1 MSRFEGV
8 EYLNISEGFDT
19 YLKIKENGTIVQNML
34 DVFKKITVYMLNSSK
49 IDSNRD
55 LLKRFSLCKTNSSED
70 NEKETHFKKFFDVY
84 SQYLYNQNPEQCKII
99 VSNIT
104 NIVSKLTVD
113 TKKNVLY
120 FIWSMTGFRKS
131 LSLLPST
138 NIINNVETP
147 YKGVDYLSKSV
158 LSPLFNNREKYVP
171 LKLALETFN
180 SLVVRTT
187 KEQFISI
194 MGYFTK
200 IIRANVQYTFEHI
213 EGVKNTLA
221 PYDFIGCVLVL
232 IIKLI
237 ENNREYVFA
246 EKQEQEIIYDAKINR
261 SLLGEVWDVINIAF
275 FTLYEIKR
283 STTMSCEFNK
293 NKIGAM
299 IDNYNKTRNPL
310 LKESIRQTNNT
321 LSEGKIILERMDDI
335 IKNIDIESVNKI
347 IFSNSYYIIESR
359 DTAKLSRL
367 RKYMLELTREEAK
380 ALSKEICMFVNSIL
394 KSNITPNMKS
404 EFLRYIMA
412 YSLCSDYGVY
422 EVNQTDYIETLTDYI
437 LVDSVK
443 LGDLKIIHSLDILE
457 TFGDRIYTSNKNYRK
472 IIRLY
477 LGYLEGINDL
487 YRRIINMFLVV
498 DDKIKANII
507 NDMMSVIGSVE
518 HYINIIGMIGQEA
531 LEYLD
536 QLFSLIENIIKTKEH
551 LKIHHNMTP
560 AEIEQF
566 NKSED
571 MVVLDSARQKC
582 IEKFKPLI
590 IQMLGDL
597 RDISIYNDE
606 EIELELDSNSN
617 SNSDSNENENDVLAD
632 LFTSYYIKSDLSF
645 SNSVLRMVLND
656 NIIRILKDIF
666 DIDCKDLGIYYI
678 NVDKADVKPEMFDA
692 VTSELL
698 ISPVAIPTSS
708 NKGSGLVFVNQK
720 TLHKILLGSVN
731 PYTRQPLS
739 YGDIFDINDRI
750 DTQKQYYSILLN
762 ILRIK

>member
-1 MSRFEGV
+1 MSTFEGV
-8 EYLNISEGFDT
+8 EYLNISDGFDT
-19 YLKIKENGTIVQNML
+19 YLKIKENGTIIQNML
-34 DVFKKITVYMLNSSK
+34 SVFKKITVYMLNSPK

-70 NEKETHFKKFFDVY
+70 NEKEKHFKKFFDVY
-84 SQYLYNQNPEQCKII
+84 SQYLHNQNPEQCKII
-99 VSNIT
+99 ILNIN

-113 TKKNVLY
+113 ARKNIL
-120 FIWSMTGFRKS
+120 FFMWSMTGFRKS
-131 LSLLPST
+131 LSYLPST

-147 YKGVDYLSKSV
+147 YKGVDYLSKSI
-158 LSPLFNNREKYVP
+158 LSPLFNDKNKYVP

-180 SLVVRTT
+180 SLVVKTT
-187 KEQFISI
+187 EEQFRSI
-194 MGYFTK
+194 MGYLTK

-213 EGVKNTLA
+213 EGFKNTLA
-221 PYDFIGCVLVL
+221 PYDFLGCVLVL
-232 IIKLI
+232 IIELI
-237 ENNREYVFA
+237 ENNKEYVFTKK
-246 EKQEQEIIYDAKINR
+246 EYQDIIHNAKINR
-261 SLLGEVWDVINIAF
+261 SLLGDVWDVINIAF

-293 NKIGAM
+293 SKIRVM
-299 IDNYNKTRNPL
+299 MDNYNKTRNPI

-347 IFSNSYYIIESR
+347 IFSNSYYLIESK

-380 ALSKEICMFVNSIL
+380 GLSKEICMFVDSIL
-394 KSNITPNMKS
+394 KSKITPNMKS

-422 EVNQTDYIETLTDYI
+422 GVSQTDYMETLTDYI

-472 IIRLY
+472 IIRLF

-487 YRRIINMFLVV
+487 YQRIINMFLLV

-518 HYINIIGMIGQEA
+518 HYINIMSMIGHEA

-536 QLFSLIENIIKTKEH
+536 QLLSLIENIIKTKDH

-566 NKSED
+566 NNSED

-582 IEKFKPLI
+582 KEKFKPLI
-590 IQMLGDL
+590 IKMLEDL
-597 RDISIYNDE
+597 RDISIYYGE
-606 EIELELDSNSN
+606 EVDLDSNLESN
-617 SNSDSNENENDVLAD
+617 LDDNDVLAD
-632 LFTSYYIKSDLSF
+632 LFASYYIKSDLSF
-645 SNSVLRMVLND
+645 SGSVLRIVLNN

-666 DIDCKDLGIYYI
+666 DIDCGDLGIYYI
-678 NVDKADVKPEMFDA
+678 NVDEVDAKPELLDA

-708 NKGSGLVFVNQK
+708 NKDSGVVFVNQK
-720 TLHKILLGSVN
+720 TLHKILLGSIN

-739 YGDIFDINDRI
+739 YGDIFELNDRTDI
-750 DTQKQYYSILLN
+750 QKKYYSILLN